1 MSELRE
7 YVVNLRRAY
16 EASRTK
22 RAKYAIGL
30 IRKFVARHM
39 RIEEGKVKLSE
50 RLNELV
56 WSRGMQKP
64 PRRVHIEVERKDE
77 FVYVRLKGEASSE

>member
-1 MSELRE
+1 MSEPRE

-30 IRKFVARHM
+30 IRRFVARHM
-39 RIEEGKVKLSE
+39 KVEEGKVKLSE
-50 RLNELV
+50 ELNEFV
-56 WSRGMQKP
+56 WSRGMEKP
-64 PRRVHIEVERKDE
+64 PRKVRIEVERRDDT
-77 FVYVRLKGEASSE
+77 VHVRLKGEQRE